1 MIQPLLRSSRVEIRP
16 LPYMI
21 HPCSSNWSVA
31 LLCNLVFCSLYNNA
45 LKSLWWSMM
54 QGTRL
59 RGCCTLF
66 FMMLYILLVLMGG
79 FWWIPFEV
87 DLCSW
92 NAYCQKKYNDLWFF
106 PFKKYWIW
114 FYYWYTNER
123 FPHSGFNFRCIHH
136 GTCLGER
143 RRSNRENTASLSGS
157 LWAQLLSA

>member
-1 MIQPLLRSSRVEIRP
+1 MRSSRLEIRP

-45 LKSLWWSMM
+45 LKSLLWSMM

-66 FMMLYILLVLMGG
+66 LWCYIYYLFSWGVFGEFHLK
-79 FWWIPFEV
+79 WIYAHGMPIV
-87 DLCSW
+87 
-92 NAYCQKKYNDLWFF
+92 KKSTMISDFF
-106 PFKKYWIW
+106 PLKKYWTW

-123 FPHSGFNFRCIHH
+123 FPQSGFNFRCIHH

-143 RRSNRENTASLSGS
+143 RRSNKENTASLSGS